1 MMIKYLQRVC
11 HNIFCRIA
19 SSGANDILQ
28 RRTRYTHTCLRTFNL
43 RIIETNIISTT
54 LATTCLWLHKMIPH
68 SFLFIYFVVFFN
80 STFSSRKSS
89 IPNSLLL
96 LFSGKRMN
104 SAEVHTHTL
113 PHFALFTDK
122 RVWFPRLSCSLA
134 SSLLLV
140 MHERQ
145 FQRE

>member
-11 HNIFCRIA
+11 HNIFCLID

-28 RRTRYTHTCLRTFNL
+28 RRTRYTHTCQTTFNL

-104 SAEVHTHTL
+104 SGAEVHKYTL

-122 RVWFPRLSCSLA
+122 RVWCSLT

-140 MHERQ
+140 VHERQ

>member
-1 MMIKYLQRVC
+1 MTIKYLQRVC

-28 RRTRYTHTCLRTFNL
+28 RRTRYTHTCQTTFNL
-43 RIIETNIISTT
+43 RIIEANIISTT

-68 SFLFIYFVVFFN
+68 SFLFILLYFLTAYLARGRVLYIILYYYYYFLGRGWTVQRF
-80 STFSSRKSS
+80 T
-89 IPNSLLL
+89 
-96 LFSGKRMN
+96 
-104 SAEVHTHTL
+104 HTHCHTL
-113 PHFALFTDK
+113 RYLPINVL
-122 RVWFPRLSCSLA
+122 FPRLSCSLT

-140 MHERQ
+140 VHERQ

>member
-28 RRTRYTHTCLRTFNL
+28 RRTRYTHTCQTTFNL
-43 RIIETNIISTT
+43 RIIEANIISTT

-68 SFLFIYFVVFFN
+68 SFLFILLYFLTAYLARGRVLYIILYYYYFLGRGWTVQRF
-80 STFSSRKSS
+80 
-89 IPNSLLL
+89 
-96 LFSGKRMN
+96 
-104 SAEVHTHTL
+104 THTL

-122 RVWFPRLSCSLA
+122 RVWFPRLGCSLT

-140 MHERQ
+140 VHERQ